1 MKTREIK
8 ELNTKEIQ
16 ERIDVEKG
24 HLVRLK
30 LNHAISPLDNPLQIK
45 VVRRT
50 LARLATVLRQR
61 EKKKKKLDPDGN
73 KKFKKRENRCRF

>member
-16 ERIDVEKG
+16 ERMDVEKE

-30 LNHAISPLDNPLQIK
+30 LNHAISPLDNPSQIK

-50 LARLATVLRQR
+50 LARLATELRQR
-61 EKKKKKLDPDGN
+61 EIN
-73 KKFKKRENRCRF
+73 Q

>member
-8 ELNTKEIQ
+8 ELNNKEIL
-16 ERIDVEKG
+16 ERMDAERE

-45 VVRRT
+45 EVRRT
-50 LARLATVLRQR
+50 VARLATELRQR
-61 EKKKKKLDPDGN
+61 EIN
-73 KKFKKRENRCRF
+73 K

>member
-8 ELNTKEIQ
+8 ELTVKEIQ
-16 ERIDVEKG
+16 ERMEAEKE

-45 VVRRT
+45 EVRRT
-50 LARLATVLRQR
+50 IARFATELRQR
-61 EKKKKKLDPDGN
+61 EIN
-73 KKFKKRENRCRF
+73 Q

>member
-8 ELNTKEIQ
+8 ELNIKEVQ
-16 ERIDVEKG
+16 ERMAAEQE

-30 LNHAISPLDNPLQIK
+30 LNHAISPLDNPMQIK

-50 LARLATVLRQR
+50 VARLATELRQR
-61 EKKKKKLDPDGN
+61 EINNLN
-73 KKFKKRENRCRF
+73 

>member
-16 ERIDVEKG
+16 ERFEIENQQ
-24 HLVRLK
+24 LTRLK
-30 LNHAISPLDNPLQIK
+30 LNHSISPLDNPSQIK

-50 LARLATVLRQR
+50 IARLATELRQR
-61 EKKKKKLDPDGN
+61 EIN
-73 KKFKKRENRCRF
+73 Q